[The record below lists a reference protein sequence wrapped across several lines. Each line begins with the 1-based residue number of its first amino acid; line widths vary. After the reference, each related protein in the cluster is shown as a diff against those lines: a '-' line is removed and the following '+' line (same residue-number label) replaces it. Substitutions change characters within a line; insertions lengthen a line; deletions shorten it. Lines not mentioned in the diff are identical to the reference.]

1 MKATLAIAALLLSS
15 TTVFA
20 ANIEK
25 KTITSG
31 GIARTYYLLVPESVT
46 KEHPAPLIVM
56 LHGSGRRGNLLLE
69 HWKSL
74 AEKEGIVLAGPDS
87 FDAQAGIRRSTG
99 RNCCATS
106 STT

>member
-1 MKATLAIAALLLSS
+1 MKATLAIAAILLSS

-46 KEHPAPLIVM
+46 KEHPAPLIVL
-56 LHGSGRRGNLLLE
+56 LHGSGRRGNY
-69 HWKSL
+69 
-74 AEKEGIVLAGPDS
+74 
-87 FDAQAGIRRSTG
+87 
-99 RNCCATS
+99 
-106 STT
+106 